1 MEDYTN
7 IILIL
12 IGVMFI
18 LFGLANKRNKDK

>member
-18 LFGLANKRNKDK
+18 LFGYANKRNKEK

>member
-18 LFGLANKRNKDK
+18 LFGYANKRNKDK